1 MRRATIALALLLA
14 FATAIAAQIQG
25 GAVSG
30 VIKDEQGATLPGVEV
45 TLAGPAEK
53 NTFTTGPDGQFRF
66 LNVAPGTYSVT
77 TSLAGFGRIVR
88 SDVTVTVGQS
98 VTLPFTMKVASIAE
112 AVTVSGGSPI
122 IDTRKVG
129 TSTTFTQDELSRIP
143 NSRDP
148 WALLRT
154 VPGVVVDRINIA
166 GNETGQQT
174 NYSGK
179 GTLGRE
185 STWTM
190 DGVVITDMSAT
201 GASPSY
207 FDYDAFDEIQIST
220 SNHDIRQPTSGI
232 GLNMV
237 VKRGTNQFRG
247 TARGYFTND
256 ALEATNVPDELGLRG
271 ITGDTADHN
280 KQISDYGFDLGGPVV
295 RNRAWVWGSWT
306 TQDIRLAR
314 QAGRLLDR
322 TLLKTTNV
330 KANVQATSKDM
341 ISVLWFNGAKEK
353 FGRGTGQAQREAAS
367 ATWN

>member
-53 NTFTTGPDGQFRF
+53 STFTTGPDGQFRF

-77 TSLAGFGRIVR
+77 TSLAGFGKMVR

-98 VTLPFTMKVASIAE
+98 VTLPFTMKVASIEE

-154 VPGVVVDRINIA
+154 VPGVVVDRISVA

-185 STWTM
+185 STWMM
-190 DGVVITDMSAT
+190 DWRGKAARS
-201 GASPSY
+201 
-207 FDYDAFDEIQIST
+207 
-220 SNHDIRQPTSGI
+220 QPPR
-232 GLNMV
+232 M
-237 VKRGTNQFRG
+237 
-247 TARGYFTND
+247 ARG
-256 ALEATNVPDELGLRG
+256 ARG
-271 ITGDTADHN
+271 
-280 KQISDYGFDLGGPVV
+280 
-295 RNRAWVWGSWT
+295 
-306 TQDIRLAR
+306 LAR
-314 QAGRLLDR
+314 GRQR
-322 TLLKTTNV
+322 TR
-330 KANVQATSKDM
+330 DGD
-341 ISVLWFNGAKEK
+341 GAR
-353 FGRGTGQAQREAAS
+353 GRRLG
-367 ATWN
+367 

>member
-1 MRRATIALALLLA
+1 M
-14 FATAIAAQIQG
+14 
-25 GAVSG
+25 
-30 VIKDEQGATLPGVEV
+30 
-45 TLAGPAEK
+45 
-53 NTFTTGPDGQFRF
+53 
-66 LNVAPGTYSVT
+66 
-77 TSLAGFGRIVR
+77 
-88 SDVTVTVGQS
+88 TVGQS
-98 VTLPFTMKVASIAE
+98 VDLPFTMKVATLEE
-112 AVTVSGGSPI
+112 AVTVSGASPI

-129 TSTTFTQDELSRIP
+129 TSTNFTQDELARIP

-154 VPGVVVDRINIA
+154 VPGIVVDRINIA

-232 GLNMV
+232 GMNMV

-256 ALEATNVPDELGLRG
+256 ALEATNVPDELIAARHHRRHRRPQRADQRLRLRPRRPDRPQPRLGLGLVDDAGHPAWRG
-271 ITGDTADHN
+271 R
-280 KQISDYGFDLGGPVV
+280 P
-295 RNRAWVWGSWT
+295 
-306 TQDIRLAR
+306 
-314 QAGRLLDR
+314 
-322 TLLKTTNV
+322 
-330 KANVQATSKDM
+330 AT
-341 ISVLWFNGAKEK
+341 
-353 FGRGTGQAQREAAS
+353 
-367 ATWN
+367 